1 MRKFQREREGKTIGI
16 WLCERSSH
24 FHATILVCHSFLG
37 DLIEREEEREREM
50 GRVVHALLSV
60 SVSVMTLD
68 FEWSRGV
75 T

>member
-37 DLIEREEEREREM
+37 DLIEREEERERERD
-50 GRVVHALLSV
+50 GRGC
-60 SVSVMTLD
+60 
-68 FEWSRGV
+68 SRAV
-75 T
+75 ECECECDDARF